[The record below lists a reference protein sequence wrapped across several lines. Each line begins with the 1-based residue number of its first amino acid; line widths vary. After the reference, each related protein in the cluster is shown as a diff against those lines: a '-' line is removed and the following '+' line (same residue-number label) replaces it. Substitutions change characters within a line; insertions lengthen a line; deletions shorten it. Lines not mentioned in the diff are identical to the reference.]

1 MSYIYD
7 FVETTSYLIEG
18 DIELDTYFHVFL
30 TYLMPSFIVIS
41 IYIYTIVQCARVRKL
56 SQIKENKRLSWFGFE
71 INENTAIVLLVLAL
85 IYIIQYIGQ
94 ISDIIVTILR
104 AINTLNL
111 TQYIV
116 PYIFKVFILGSIS
129 FLIAIY
135 TLVKCLKAKPN
146 FREN

>member
-7 FVETTSYLIEG
+7 LVETTIYLIEG
-18 DIELDTYFHVFL
+18 DITLATYFHVFL

-56 SQIKENKRLSWFGFE
+56 SQNKENKRLSWFGFE
-71 INENTAIVLLVLAL
+71 INANTAIVLLVLSL

-104 AINTLNL
+104 ATSTLDL
-111 TQYIV
+111 TQYIE

-135 TLVKCLKAKPN
+135 TLVKCLKARPN